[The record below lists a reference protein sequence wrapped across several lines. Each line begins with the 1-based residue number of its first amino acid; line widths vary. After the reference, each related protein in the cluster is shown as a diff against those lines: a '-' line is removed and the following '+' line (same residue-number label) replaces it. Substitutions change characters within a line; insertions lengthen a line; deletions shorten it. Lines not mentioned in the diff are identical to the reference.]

1 MARHIEINSNQID
14 WAPTRWPGIWIRSLR
29 RDSETGARAS
39 LLKFDPVHHMSHHLH
54 PAGEEALVLEGRLRF
69 EETWYETG
77 AYLYS
82 PPGSSDDVYSD
93 SGGLLF
99 VSLPQPAVHP

>member
-1 MARHIEINSNQID
+1 MARQIEINSTEIE
-14 WAPTRWPGIWIRSLR
+14 WTSTRWAGIWIRSLR
-29 RDSETGARAS
+29 RDEMTGGRAS
-39 LLKFDPVHHMSHHLH
+39 LLKFDPGSYMDRHLH
-54 PAGEEALVLEGRLRF
+54 PAGEEAFVLDGRLRF
-69 EETWYETG
+69 EDTWYEAG

-93 SGGLLF
+93 TGGLLF